1 MNMKKL
7 YKNPL
12 LILILGLVVI
22 SAGSITA
29 TRAAMVYQSAA
40 ERVNFSTAEISVEI
54 KELVDN
60 GYVTVDKQKG
70 LSFPEVAK
78 DQNFKI
84 GKKYPESVK
93 LVNNSKEETGYSEY
107 VRVVLRKSWFKGGKN
122 TDLDPSL
129 INIEVADGWYK
140 NEAEST
146 PEQSVYYMLTPLGC
160 GKEVEFVKSISVDN
174 KVTNLITQKE
184 TETSIETEYLYSGE
198 SLFVQIQADA
208 VQTHNA
214 EDAIYAAWGVK
225 AKCDTADDGKI
236 ISISGVNTQ

>member
-1 MNMKKL
+1 MKKL

-84 GKKYPESVK
+84 
-93 LVNNSKEETGYSEY
+93 
-107 VRVVLRKSWFKGGKN
+107 VRVVLRKSWFKGGKS

-146 PEQSVYYMLTPLGC
+146 AEQSVYYMLTPLGC